1 MTALNSGRP
10 VRRDSYQHA
19 KYELDQIIGDLAAR
33 NHGRLPS
40 EAELADRL
48 EVSRATVRSA
58 LLSLQK
64 EGKIQRL
71 HGRGTFINRHAFAV
85 KANIGL
91 DRPFLTVLEELGHDV
106 SVHDRGS
113 RLEPLEP
120 EVLEALGR
128 DTPGDGCLIERLFTA
143 SGKPAVLTIDV
154 IPSDYLLED
163 ADRLGGAASIFDFVG
178 RNTGRQVRYS
188 VADII
193 PVVASPQTADVL
205 GLAPGAPL
213 ILLRHVH
220 IDQDDR
226 PIAFTRALINDE
238 ILRFSVVRTYTD
250 S

>member
-1 MTALNSGRP
+1 VTTISPGRP
-10 VRRDSYQHA
+10 LRRDSYHHA
-19 KYELDQIIGDLAAR
+19 KFELDRIIGELAAR
-33 NHGRLPS
+33 QQGRLPS

-85 KANIGL
+85 AANLGL
-91 DRPFLTVLEELGHDV
+91 DRPFLTLLEELGHEV
-106 SVHDRGS
+106 AVHHRGS
-113 RLEPLEP
+113 RTEALEP
-120 EVLEALGR
+120 EVLDAL
-128 DTPGDGCLIERLFTA
+128 DLAEPGNACLIERLFTA
-143 SGKPAVLTIDV
+143 SGRPAVLTIDV
-154 IPSDYLLED
+154 IPSGYLLGGAESVD
-163 ADRLGGAASIFDFVG
+163 GAASIFDFVG

-193 PVVASPQTADVL
+193 PVVATRQTAEALQVR
-205 GLAPGAPL
+205 PGTPL
-213 ILLRHVH
+213 VLLRHVH

-226 PIAFTRALINDE
+226 PIAFTRAFINDE